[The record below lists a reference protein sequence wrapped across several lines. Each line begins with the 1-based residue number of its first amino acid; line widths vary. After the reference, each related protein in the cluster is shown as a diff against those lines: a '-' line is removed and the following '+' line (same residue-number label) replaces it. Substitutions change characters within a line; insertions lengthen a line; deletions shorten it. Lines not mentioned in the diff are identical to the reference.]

1 MPPCPEL
8 KKGSIVTTKLYA
20 QCLNVCSHTIIFEL
34 RQNLE
39 LEKIIVHDDYDPE
52 SETTEHDVALLKLR
66 QAVDLAVRR
75 VLTIFLSLLIIVK
88 KNS

>member
-8 KKGSIVTTKLYA
+8 KKGSIVTTKVYA

-39 LEKIIVHDDYDPE
+39 LEKIIVHGDYNP
-52 SETTEHDVALLKLR
+52 ETTEHDVALLKLR